1 MKLNYLV
8 IFLGKNLIFY
18 LYNSYEYVTP
28 RVDILPNQMC
38 QFKKNVQLFITKTNL
53 SRQKKEGLFLRLF
66 ASCEGGVRATLHTG
80 RCDCHVLISKMAA
93 SSLITTL
100 TTALH
105 ARDLARQ

>member
-38 QFKKNVQLFITKTNL
+38 QIKKRTIIYNKNKSF
-53 SRQKKEGLFLRLF
+53 
-66 ASCEGGVRATLHTG
+66 
-80 RCDCHVLISKMAA
+80 
-93 SSLITTL
+93 
-100 TTALH
+100 
-105 ARDLARQ
+105 